1 MKLSIKE
8 TQILSVTIACF
19 GIFMTTSGIIMNKT
33 DKPIIKTNYKLDV
46 TIEKTA
52 TQAKKVE
59 IKLKDIELD
68 INTPLSVDVKDYIE
82 NIDQISSDVLNKLHL
97 DTSLV
102 KVTEAGNYKYSI
114 TYGKKKYL
122 GNIKIKEKEIIKTI
136 TAKTITIKAGNALP
150 GDIKEYIEEVLTEEE
165 YKEINLNLDEAKSK
179 INIPGEYTY
188 YITYKNSRYDGKI
201 IIENPEPSGTQLI
214 DSDKEKEETENID
227 TSEDETNTIIK
238 P

>member
-46 TIEKTA
+46 TIEKPA

-114 TYGKKKYL
+114 TYGKKKKL
-122 GNIKIKEKEIIKTI
+122 MKC
-136 TAKTITIKAGNALP
+136 
-150 GDIKEYIEEVLTEEE
+150 
-165 YKEINLNLDEAKSK
+165 
-179 INIPGEYTY
+179 
-188 YITYKNSRYDGKI
+188 
-201 IIENPEPSGTQLI
+201 
-214 DSDKEKEETENID
+214 
-227 TSEDETNTIIK
+227 
-238 P
+238 